1 MLIVPLNGVFT
12 SRFGETIHGPSTGS
26 SLQKNHTNQRGT
38 TEYVRTDFNV
48 FWTYVRGFNIFVD
61 GLLSTSYLIIGTQH
75 RRMKSIYMDTPYD
88 PHLVETHNTTI
99 VGRHLLHDLTP
110 SHHHTL
116 SEA

>member
-1 MLIVPLNGVFT
+1 MDDEYEHMT
-12 SRFGETIHGPSTGS
+12 MHDS
-26 SLQKNHTNQRGT
+26 SVLCACCGDEKSDEQRKT
-38 TEYVRTDFNV
+38 
-48 FWTYVRGFNIFVD
+48 
-61 GLLSTSYLIIGTQH
+61 
-75 RRMKSIYMDTPYD
+75 RMKSIYMDTPYD